1 LSQLFGKERAMTDY
15 VMTLDSAS
23 NAAYI
28 TFNDGAVAKTVD
40 ASDYANV
47 DLDKDGK
54 IIGIEFLTLDV
65 PDDLVDSLILFDEL
79 KDESELLNKLI
90 ETSRAAAGH

>member
-1 LSQLFGKERAMTDY
+1 MTDY

-28 TFNDGAVAKTVD
+28 AFTNGDVVKTVD

-47 DLDKDGK
+47 DLDKNGK

-65 PDDLVDSLILFDEL
+65 PDDLVNSLILFEEL
-79 KDESELLNKLI
+79 KDESELLDKLI
-90 ETSRAAAGH
+90 ETSRAAAGN

>member
-1 LSQLFGKERAMTDY
+1 MTDY

-28 TFNDGAVAKTVD
+28 TFADGEVAKTID

-47 DLDKDGK
+47 DLDNKGK
-54 IIGIEFLTLDV
+54 ILGIEFLTLDV
-65 PDDLVDSLILFDEL
+65 PNDLVDS
-79 KDESELLNKLI
+79 
-90 ETSRAAAGH
+90 

>member
-1 LSQLFGKERAMTDY
+1 MTDY

-28 TFNDGAVAKTVD
+28 SFNDGAVVKTVD

-47 DLDKDGK
+47 DLDTNGK
-54 IIGIEFLTLDV
+54 IVGIEFLTLDV
-65 PDDLVDSLILFDEL
+65 PDDLVDCLILFDEL
-79 KDESELLNKLI
+79 KNESELINKLI

>member
-1 LSQLFGKERAMTDY
+1 
-15 VMTLDSAS
+15 MTLDSAS
-23 NAAYI
+23 DAAYI
-28 TFNDGAVAKTVD
+28 TFSSGDVAKTVD

-47 DLDKDGK
+47 DLDEDGK

-65 PDDLVDSLILFDEL
+65 PDDLVNSLLLFDEL

-90 ETSRAAAGH
+90 ETSRAAAGN

>member
-1 LSQLFGKERAMTDY
+1 MSDY

-23 NAAYI
+23 NAAHI
-28 TFNDGAVAKTVD
+28 AFNDGAVAQTVD
-40 ASDYANV
+40 ASNSANV
-47 DLDKDGK
+47 ELDKDGK

-65 PDDLVDSLILFDEL
+65 PDYLVDSRILFDEL

-90 ETSRAAAGH
+90 ET

>member
-1 LSQLFGKERAMTDY
+1 MTDY

-28 TFNDGAVAKTVD
+28 TFAEGEVAKTVD

-47 DLDKDGK
+47 DLDNQGK
-54 IIGIEFLTLDV
+54 IIGIEFLTLNV
-65 PDDLVDSLILFDEL
+65 PDELVDALTVFEEL
-79 KDESELLNKLI
+79 KNESELLNRLI
-90 ETSRAAAGH
+90 ETSRAAAGA

>member
-1 LSQLFGKERAMTDY
+1 MTTY

-28 TFNDGAVAKTVD
+28 TFNGGDVVKTVD

-54 IIGIEFLTLDV
+54 IVGIEFLTLDV

-79 KDESELLNKLI
+79 KDEFELLHKLI
-90 ETSRAAAGH
+90 KTSRAAAGH

>member
-1 LSQLFGKERAMTDY
+1 MTDY

-28 TFNDGAVAKTVD
+28 SFAEGEVARTVD

-47 DLDKDGK
+47 DLDTDGR
-54 IIGIEFLTLDV
+54 ILGIEFLTLDV
-65 PDDLVDSLILFDEL
+65 PNELIDSLVVFEEL
-79 KDESELLNKLI
+79 KNESELLSKLI
-90 ETSRAAAGH
+90 ETSRAAAGI

>member
-1 LSQLFGKERAMTDY
+1 MTDY

-28 TFNDGAVAKTVD
+28 TFNDRAVAKTVD

>member
-1 LSQLFGKERAMTDY
+1 MQHISPLTMALLQRQLMLPIMR
-15 VMTLDSAS
+15 
-23 NAAYI
+23 
-28 TFNDGAVAKTVD
+28 
-40 ASDYANV
+40 NV

-65 PDDLVDSLILFDEL
+65 PNDLVDSLILFDEL

>member
-1 LSQLFGKERAMTDY
+1 MTDY

-28 TFNDGAVAKTVD
+28 TFAEGEVAKTVD

-47 DLDKDGK
+47 DLDNQGK
-54 IIGIEFLTLDV
+54 IIGIEFLTLNV
-65 PDDLVDSLILFDEL
+65 PDELVDALTVFEEL
-79 KDESELLNKLI
+79 KNESELLNKLI
-90 ETSRAAAGH
+90 ETSRAAAGA

>member
-1 LSQLFGKERAMTDY
+1 MTDY

-28 TFNDGAVAKTVD
+28 SFTDNEVAKTVD

-47 DLDKDGK
+47 DLDKNGK

-65 PDDLVDSLILFDEL
+65 PGDLVNSLILFDEL

-90 ETSRAAAGH
+90 ETSRAAAGS

>member
-1 LSQLFGKERAMTDY
+1 MTDY

-28 TFNDGAVAKTVD
+28 SFTDNEVAKTVD

-47 DLDKDGK
+47 DLDKNGK

-65 PDDLVDSLILFDEL
+65 PDDLVNSLILFDEL

-90 ETSRAAAGH
+90 ETSRAAAGI

>member
-1 LSQLFGKERAMTDY
+1 MTDY
-15 VMTLDSAS
+15 VMTLNSAS

-28 TFNDGAVAKTVD
+28 TFADGQVVETVD

-54 IIGIEFLTLDV
+54 IIGIEFLTLNV
-65 PDDLVDSLILFDEL
+65 PDDLINSLIVFDQL

-90 ETSRAAAGH
+90 ETSRAAAGS

>member
-1 LSQLFGKERAMTDY
+1 MTDY

-28 TFNDGAVAKTVD
+28 TFTDSEVAKTVD

-65 PDDLVDSLILFDEL
+65 PDELLDSLIVFDQL

-90 ETSRAAAGH
+90 ETSRAAAGS

>member
-1 LSQLFGKERAMTDY
+1 MTDY
-15 VMTLDSAS
+15 VMTLNSAS

-28 TFNDGAVAKTVD
+28 TFADGQVAETVD

-54 IIGIEFLTLDV
+54 IIGIEFLTLNV
-65 PDDLVDSLILFDEL
+65 PDDLINSLIVFDQL

-90 ETSRAAAGH
+90 ETSRAAAGS

>member
-1 LSQLFGKERAMTDY
+1 MTDY

-28 TFNDGAVAKTVD
+28 TFNEGDVVKTVD

-47 DLDKDGK
+47 DLDKNGK
-54 IIGIEFLTLDV
+54 IVGIEFLTLDV

-79 KDESELLNKLI
+79 KDEKVHIGNLELVLV
-90 ETSRAAAGH
+90 G

>member
-1 LSQLFGKERAMTDY
+1 MTDY

-23 NAAYI
+23 NTAYI
-28 TFNDGAVAKTVD
+28 TFTDSEVAKTVD
-40 ASDYANV
+40 ASEYANV

-65 PDDLVDSLILFDEL
+65 PDELLESLIVFDEL

-90 ETSRAAAGH
+90 ETSRAASGS

>member
-1 LSQLFGKERAMTDY
+1 MTDY

-28 TFNDGAVAKTVD
+28 TLNEGTVVKTVD

-79 KDESELLNKLI
+79 KDESELINKLI
-90 ETSRAAAGH
+90 ETSRAAAGN

>member
-1 LSQLFGKERAMTDY
+1 MTDY

-28 TFNDGAVAKTVD
+28 AFNDGTVAKTVD

-90 ETSRAAAGH
+90 ETSRAAAGN

>member
-1 LSQLFGKERAMTDY
+1 MTDY

-28 TFNDGAVAKTVD
+28 TFNSGEVVETVD

-47 DLDKDGK
+47 DLDKNGK
-54 IIGIEFLTLDV
+54 IVGIEFLTLDV
-65 PDDLVDSLILFDEL
+65 PDDLVNSLVLFDEL
-79 KDESELLNKLI
+79 KEESELLNKLI

>member
-1 LSQLFGKERAMTDY
+1 MTDY
-15 VMTLDSAS
+15 IMTLDSAS

-28 TFNDGAVAKTVD
+28 TLNKGDVAKTVD

-54 IIGIEFLTLDV
+54 IIGIEFLTLNV
-65 PDDLVDSLILFDEL
+65 PDELLNSLIVFDQL

-90 ETSRAAAGH
+90 ETSRAAAGS

>member
-1 LSQLFGKERAMTDY
+1 MTDY

-28 TFNDGAVAKTVD
+28 TFAEGEVAKTVD

-47 DLDKDGK
+47 DLDKQGK
-54 IIGIEFLTLDV
+54 IIGIEFLTLNV
-65 PDDLVDSLILFDEL
+65 PDELVDALTVFEEL
-79 KDESELLNKLI
+79 KNESELLNKLI
-90 ETSRAAAGH
+90 ETSRAAAGA

>member
-1 LSQLFGKERAMTDY
+1 MTDY

-28 TFNDGAVAKTVD
+28 TFTNGDVAKTVD

-47 DLDKDGK
+47 DLDDQGK
-54 IIGIEFLTLDV
+54 ILGIEFLTLDV
-65 PDDLVDSLILFDEL
+65 PNELVDSLLVFDEL
-79 KDESELLNKLI
+79 RNESELLHKLI
-90 ETSRAAAGH
+90 ETSRAAAGN

>member
-1 LSQLFGKERAMTDY
+1 MTDY

-28 TFNDGAVAKTVD
+28 TFTDSEVAKTVD
-40 ASDYANV
+40 ASEYANV

-65 PDDLVDSLILFDEL
+65 PDELLDSLIVFDEL

-90 ETSRAAAGH
+90 ETSRAASGS

>member
-1 LSQLFGKERAMTDY
+1 MPMTDY

-28 TFNDGAVAKTVD
+28 TFTNADVEKTVD

-47 DLDKDGK
+47 DLDKNGK
-54 IIGIEFLTLDV
+54 IVGIEFLTLDV
-65 PDDLVDSLILFDEL
+65 PHDLINSLIVFDEL

-90 ETSRAAAGH
+90 ETSRAAAGN

>member
-1 LSQLFGKERAMTDY
+1 MTDY

-28 TFNDGAVAKTVD
+28 TFSNADVEKTVD

-47 DLDKDGK
+47 DG
-54 IIGIEFLTLDV
+54 
-65 PDDLVDSLILFDEL
+65 SCC
-79 KDESELLNKLI
+79 N
-90 ETSRAAAGH
+90 AA